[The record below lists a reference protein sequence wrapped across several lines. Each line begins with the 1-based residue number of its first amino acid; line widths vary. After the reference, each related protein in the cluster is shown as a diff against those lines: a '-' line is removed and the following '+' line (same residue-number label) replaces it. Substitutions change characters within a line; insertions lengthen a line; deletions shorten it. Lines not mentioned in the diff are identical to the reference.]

1 MKAAVVFADCSC
13 CHGRGFIQVDWGED
27 ECPGCRLT
35 ARRIEADRIRA
46 AAEDS
51 TEALYREAG
60 YGALSPI
67 EQRFA
72 DGDR

>member
-1 MKAAVVFADCSC
+1 MKAAVVFADCPTC
-13 CHGRGFIQVDWGED
+13 RGFGSIRASDD
-27 ECPGCRLT
+27 EQPCPGCNLK
-35 ARRIEADRIRA
+35 ARAADRIRA

>member
-13 CHGRGFIQVDWGED
+13 CHGRGFIVGGDGEQP
-27 ECPGCRLT
+27 CPGCNLK
-35 ARRIEADRIRA
+35 ARAADRIRA